1 MLASRMD
8 RSTILVADPDSLQ
21 RQLIDMMLSVDDVDV
36 ALVGSGEEALR
47 YLRENTPVAMVVAVD
62 LHDVDG
68 FALCQKVKVVGRLA
82 HVPVVLVADPAD
94 GEGLDERTRARARAA
109 GADLLLQRPLG
120 DKNLRERIARLTA
133 APPTDPGVVAPTPV
147 SRPAPPT
154 PESFG
159 LGGPPAAGTVG
170 ASQPASEL
178 GGLRAEVAQLRGENA
193 SLKARLAKYK
203 ALAKTL
209 QEQLD
214 EERKKPRGL
223 FGRRG

>member
-1 MLASRMD
+1 VLASRMD

-36 ALVGSGEEALR
+36 ALVGSGQEALA
-47 YLRENTPVAMVVAVD
+47 YLREHTPIAMVVAVD
-62 LHDVDG
+62 LPDVDG

-82 HVPVVLVADPAD
+82 QVPVVLIADAAD
-94 GEGLDERTRARARAA
+94 AGGLDEGTRARARAA

-120 DKNLRERIARLTA
+120 DKNLRERVARLTA
-133 APPTDPGVVAPTPV
+133 ATPTDPRLTPTPANHE
-147 SRPAPPT
+147 APPHGADGFLT
-154 PESFG
+154 
-159 LGGPPAAGTVG
+159 PPATAGAG
-170 ASQPASEL
+170 ANQPASEL

-193 SLKARLAKYK
+193 SLRARLAKYK

-214 EERKKPRGL
+214 GERKRPRGL

>member
-1 MLASRMD
+1 MD

-21 RQLIDMMLSVDDVDV
+21 RQLIDMMLSVDDVSV
-36 ALVGSGEEALR
+36 TLVGSGEEALAF
-47 YLRENTPVAMVVAVD
+47 LRENTPIAMVMAAN
-62 LHDVDG
+62 LPDVDG
-68 FALCQKVKVVGRLA
+68 FALCRKVKAVGRLA
-82 HVPVVLVADPAD
+82 QVPVVLVADSAH
-94 GEGLDERTRARARAA
+94 GEGLDEQTRGRARTA

-133 APPTDPGVVAPTPV
+133 ASAMSPGRDPSPTLTPALTPV
-147 SRPAPPT
+147 
-154 PESFG
+154 PEPVGFEG
-159 LGGPPAAGTVG
+159 FAATQGSGVAAAT
-170 ASQPASEL
+170 EL

-214 EERKKPRGL
+214 DERKKPRGL

>member
-1 MLASRMD
+1 MD

-21 RQLIDMMLSVDDVDV
+21 RQLIDMMLSVDDVEV
-36 ALVGSGEEALR
+36 ALVGSGQEALA
-47 YLRENTPVAMVVAVD
+47 YLREHTPIAMVVAVD
-62 LHDVDG
+62 LPDVDG

-82 HVPVVLVADPAD
+82 QVPVVLVADAAD
-94 GEGLDERTRARARAA
+94 ADGLDEGTRARALAA

-120 DKNLRERIARLTA
+120 DKNLRERVARLTA
-133 APPTDPGVVAPTPV
+133 APRFDPRTTPPVTLEAPIHEA
-147 SRPAPPT
+147 REAGGFHMAPAT
-154 PESFG
+154 
-159 LGGPPAAGTVG
+159 AGAG
-170 ASQPASEL
+170 AIQPASEL

-214 EERKKPRGL
+214 GERKKPRGL

>member
-120 DKNLRERIARLTA
+120 DKNLRERIAHLTA
-133 APPTDPGVVAPTPV
+133 APPNDPGVMGSTVLV
-147 SRPAPPT
+147 RPASST
-154 PESFG
+154 PG
-159 LGGPPAAGTVG
+159 MGGPPPAGAVG
-170 ASQPASEL
+170 ANQPASEL

-203 ALAKTL
+203 ALAKAL

>member
-1 MLASRMD
+1 MLASRMV
-8 RSTILVADPDSLQ
+8 RSTILVADPDPLQ
-21 RQLIDMMLSVDDVDV
+21 RQLIDMLLSVDGVGV
-36 ALVGSGEEALR
+36 ALVGSGEEALA
-47 YLRENTPVAMVVAVD
+47 YLRKHTPIAMVVAAD
-62 LHDVDG
+62 LPDVDG
-68 FALCQKVKVVGRLA
+68 FSLCQKTKVVGRLA
-82 HVPVVLVADPAD
+82 QIPVVMVADPAD
-94 GEGLDERTRARARAA
+94 GAGLDERTRARARAA

-133 APPTDPGVVAPTPV
+133 APSDPGLAPSPTP
-147 SRPAPPT
+147 SLDPT
-154 PESFG
+154 GSVGF
-159 LGGPPAAGTVG
+159 GGPPTGAQAAGG
-170 ASQPASEL
+170 QPASEL
-178 GGLRAEVAQLRGENA
+178 GGLRAEAAQLRGENA